1 MSFTKDSVG
10 DGLVF
15 GFIRRPMGD
24 NRKLTNISNA
34 RLWMQL
40 SLRKRRKETR
50 DIIIQRA
57 GQSRELPMMIATAG
71 LQKEISIPNQT

>member
-1 MSFTKDSVG
+1 
-10 DGLVF
+10 
-15 GFIRRPMGD
+15 MGD

-40 SLRKRRKETR
+40 SLKKRRKETR
-50 DIIIQRA
+50 DIIQRA

-71 LQKEISIPNQT
+71 LQKRFLSRTRHEDPRSQSSERLVVSAPC